1 VLLCGTH
8 HRHVHRTGW
17 EILIH
22 PRHVEFIPRAIIEP
36 TRTHSAADLIRWTIS
51 VATSRNLTYRARM
64 PMNAIHRRLCR
75 SDYWTNIVRSQLLPW
90 ALRGV
95 PLDGEVLE
103 IGPGY
108 GVTTR
113 WLAQRS
119 ERLTAVEIDPALA
132 TALRAELAGRVE
144 VHHGDGSALP
154 FADAS
159 FDAVVCFTMLHHVP
173 SAHLQDRLFA
183 EACRVLR
190 PGGVFAGSDS
200 RLSLRFRLLHLR
212 DTMVV
217 VDPDNLPDR
226 LGLAGLTDPRV
237 ELGSRSLRFTA
248 IRPR

>member
-1 VLLCGTH
+1 MKWQSTWFRSCGY
-8 HRHVHRTGW
+8 
-17 EILIH
+17 
-22 PRHVEFIPRAIIEP
+22 P
-36 TRTHSAADLIRWTIS
+36 
-51 VATSRNLTYRARM
+51 TYRVGM

-75 SDYWTNIVRSQLLPW
+75 SDYWTKLVDAQLLPW

-95 PLDGEVLE
+95 SLDGEVLE

-113 WLAQRS
+113 WLAQRT
-119 ERLTAVEIDPALA
+119 ERLTAIEVDPALA
-132 TALRAELAGRVE
+132 AALRAEFAGRVE
-144 VHHGDGSALP
+144 VRHGDGAALP

-173 SAHLQDRLFA
+173 SAQQQDRLFA
-183 EACRVLR
+183 EAARVLR

-200 RLSLRFRLLHLR
+200 RLSLRFRLVHIG

-217 VDPDNLPDR
+217 VDPARLPDR
-226 LGLAGLTDPRV
+226 LRLAGLTDARV

-248 IRPR
+248 TRPLQ

>member
-1 VLLCGTH
+1 
-8 HRHVHRTGW
+8 
-17 EILIH
+17 
-22 PRHVEFIPRAIIEP
+22 
-36 TRTHSAADLIRWTIS
+36 
-51 VATSRNLTYRARM
+51 M

-75 SDYWTNIVRSQLLPW
+75 SDYWAKLVDAQLLPW

-113 WLAQRS
+113 WLAQRT
-119 ERLTAVEIDPALA
+119 ERLTAIEVDPALA
-132 TALRAELAGRVE
+132 AALRAEFAGRVE
-144 VHHGDGSALP
+144 VRHGDGAALP

-173 SAHLQDRLFA
+173 SAQQQDRLFA
-183 EACRVLR
+183 EAARVLR

-200 RLSLRFRLLHLR
+200 RLSLRFRLVHIG

-217 VDPDNLPDR
+217 VDPARLPDR
-226 LGLAGLTDPRV
+226 LRLAGLTDARV

-248 IRPR
+248 TRPLQ

>member
-1 VLLCGTH
+1 MVQFPG
-8 HRHVHRTGW
+8 
-17 EILIH
+17 
-22 PRHVEFIPRAIIEP
+22 
-36 TRTHSAADLIRWTIS
+36 DK
-51 VATSRNLTYRARM
+51 VATSRNLTYRAGM

-75 SDYWTNIVRSQLLPW
+75 SDYWTNIVRLQLLPW

-132 TALRAELAGRVE
+132 AALRAELAGRVE

-212 DTMVV
+212 DTMIV
-217 VDPDNLPDR
+217 VDPDSLPDR

-248 IRPR
+248 TRPR